1 MKSPVLPV
9 LFLGLFVSGTAPSPT
24 PQTAKNPVRIPDP
37 LTAGG
42 DLREFLNHMEI
53 VQVPDGLG
61 GTVKT
66 ISFHGVNV
74 RIVNG
79 SGITDGVVDG
89 AGNLIVGYNELR
101 GAGDDRSGS
110 HNLIVGKEHNFNS
123 FGGLVA
129 GRNNTLS
136 ASHAS
141 VSGGRNNTASA
152 NRSSV
157 SGGGGSI
164 PIYGNTASGSYSSVS
179 GGLSRSAV
187 ADNDW
192 TAGALFQDN

>member
-1 MKSPVLPV
+1 VFEKGRIMKSPVLPV

-79 SGITDGVVDG
+79 TGTTDGVVDG

-101 GAGDDRSGS
+101 TSGNFRSGS
-110 HNLIVGKEHNFNS
+110 HNLVVGKEHNFSS

-129 GRNNTLS
+129 GKGSTVS
-136 ASHAS
+136 GAHAS
-141 VSGGRNNTASA
+141 VSGGRDNTASGFG
-152 NRSSV
+152 SSV
-157 SGGGGSI
+157 SGGT
-164 PIYGNTASGSYSSVS
+164 N
-179 GGLSRSAV
+179 RSALGDDDWV
-187 ADNDW
+187 AGTLFEDN
-192 TAGALFQDN
+192 

>member
-1 MKSPVLPV
+1 MKYPVLPV
-9 LFLGLFVSGTAPSPT
+9 LFLGLLVSGTAPSPT
-24 PQTAKNPVRIPDP
+24 PQTAKNPVRLPAP

-79 SGITDGVVDG
+79 TGTTDGVVDG

-110 HNLIVGKEHNFNS
+110 HNLVVGKEHNFTT

-129 GRNNTLS
+129 GRTNTLGGI
-136 ASHAS
+136 HAS
-141 VSGGRNNTASA
+141 VSGGRF
-152 NRSSV
+152 
-157 SGGGGSI
+157 
-164 PIYGNTASGSYSSVS
+164 NTASGDYSSVS
-179 GGLSRSAV
+179 GGLNRAAAGTSDWRAGSLFE
-187 ADNDW
+187 DN
-192 TAGALFQDN
+192 